1 MIVFDAV
8 SMVYGDKA
16 ALNDISFFIE
26 PGEFVF
32 LVGPSGAGKSTVAK
46 LLIREIVPTQG
57 HISVGDYDFGRIRR
71 KDIPYLRRQIG
82 MVFQDN
88 KLLPDRTAAENIALP
103 LEILGKSDSAI
114 VATVSELLKATGL
127 EGKDNYFP
135 RQLSGGELQRVVI
148 ARALAMD
155 PAVLFADEPTGNLD
169 DHTAGQIIELLERI
183 NQQGTTVIM
192 STHDM
197 TMVRKMKKRI
207 NEIGNGTL
215 VSDSNPKSKKHET
228 KDKDKEQV

>member
-8 SMVYGDKA
+8 SVRYGEKA
-16 ALNDISFFIE
+16 ALDQVSFFIE

-46 LLIREIVPTQG
+46 LLIREINATEGSVT
-57 HISVGDYDFGRIRR
+57 VGDYKYANIRR

-88 KLLPDRTAAENIALP
+88 RLLPDRTVAENIALP
-103 LEILGKSDSAI
+103 LEILNKSQAAI
-114 VATVSELLKATGL
+114 TKTVAELLKATGL

-169 DHTAGQIIELLERI
+169 GETAAQIVDLLDRI

-197 TMVRKMKKRI
+197 GMVKKMKKRI
-207 NEIGNGTL
+207 IELKNGQL
-215 VSDSNPKSKKHET
+215 VSDSDPKHKKEP
-228 KDKDKEQV
+228 

>member
-1 MIVFDAV
+1 MIAFDTV
-8 SMVYGDKA
+8 TMRYGDKA
-16 ALNDISFFIE
+16 ALEQVNFFIE

-46 LLIREIVPTQG
+46 LLIREISPTEG
-57 HISVGDYDFGRIRR
+57 NVLVGDYDYAKIRR
-71 KDIPYLRRQIG
+71 KDVPYLRRQIG

-88 KLLPDRTAAENIALP
+88 KLLPDRTVAENIALP
-103 LEILGKSDSAI
+103 LEILNKSNTAI
-114 VATVSELLKATGL
+114 FKTITELLKATSL

-169 DHTAGQIIELLERI
+169 DTTAAQIVELLTRI

-197 TMVRKMKKRI
+197 DMVKKLKKRI
-207 NEIGNGTL
+207 IELKGGKL
-215 VSDSNPKSKKHET
+215 VNDSEPKRKKET
-228 KDKDKEQV
+228 VEQK

>member
-8 SMVYGDKA
+8 TVRYGDKA
-16 ALNDISFFIE
+16 ALDRVSFLIE

-46 LLIREIVPTQG
+46 LLIREIVPSEG
-57 HISVGDYDFGRIRR
+57 RISVGEYDYDSIRN

-88 KLLPDRTAAENIALP
+88 RLLPDRTVAENIALP
-103 LEILGKSDSAI
+103 LEIVHKSNQAI
-114 VATVSELLKATGL
+114 VKTITELLKATGL

-169 DHTAGQIIELLERI
+169 DETAASIVDLLIRI

-197 TMVRKMKKRI
+197 NMVKQLQKRI
-207 NEIGNGTL
+207 IELKEGKL
-215 VSDSNPKSKKHET
+215 MSDSHPKQAKKPT
-228 KDKDKEQV
+228 LEQNKP

>member
-1 MIVFDAV
+1 MITFDAV
-8 SMVYGDKA
+8 TVRYGDNA
-16 ALNDISFFIE
+16 ALDQVSFYID

-32 LVGPSGAGKSTVAK
+32 LVGPSGAGKTTVAK
-46 LLIREIVPTQG
+46 LLIREIVPTEGQ
-57 HISVGDYDFGRIRR
+57 IMVGDYDYGKIRR

-88 KLLPDRTAAENIALP
+88 KLLADRTVAENIALP
-103 LEILGKSDSAI
+103 LEIINKSNAAI
-114 VATVSELLKATGL
+114 AKIIEELLKATGL
-127 EGKDNYFP
+127 VGKENYFP

-155 PAVLFADEPTGNLD
+155 PAILFADEPTGNLD
-169 DHTAGQIIELLERI
+169 DETAGQIVDLLQRI

-197 TMVRKMKKRI
+197 NMVKKMKKRI
-207 NEIGNGTL
+207 LHLNQGKL
-215 VSDSNPKSKKHET
+215 VSDSEPKQQKGIEGGSK
-228 KDKDKEQV
+228 

>member
-8 SMVYGDKA
+8 RMMYGDKS
-16 ALNDISFFIE
+16 ALDEVSFFIE

-32 LVGPSGAGKSTVAK
+32 LVGPSGAGKSTIAK
-46 LLIREIVPTQG
+46 LLIREISPTSG
-57 HISVGDYDFGRIRR
+57 NVSVGDYDYSKIRR

-82 MVFQDN
+82 MIFQDN

-103 LEILGKSDSAI
+103 LEILNKPQAAI
-114 VATVSELLKATGL
+114 AKTVEELLKATGL
-127 EGKDNYFP
+127 EGKDRFFP

-169 DHTAGQIIELLERI
+169 DDTAAQIVELLDRI

-197 TMVRKMKKRI
+197 TMVKKMKKRI
-207 NEIGNGTL
+207 IELKAGKL
-215 VSDSNPKSKKHET
+215 ESDSDPKSKKNVS
-228 KDKDKEQV
+228 EQT